1 MLENFAN
8 LIASF
13 FDLVEAEG
21 RTFRE
26 KSVLVIEGFL
36 VMFFGVTL
44 GICGAFAVGAA
55 FYIWLCGYIGKP
67 LSALLV
73 AVFFLGTGTWLFS
86 KGRTII
92 RSKGGLDVGS
102 DEKSIDS

>member
-8 LIASF
+8 LIVSF

-26 KSVLVIEGFL
+26 KTVLVIEGFL

-44 GICGAFAVGAA
+44 GICGVFAFGAA
-55 FYIWLCGYIGKP
+55 FYIWFSGYIGKP

-73 AVFFLGTGTWLFS
+73 AVFFVGTGIWLFS
-86 KGRTII
+86 KGRIII
-92 RSKGGLDVGS
+92 RGKGGLNVGS
-102 DEKSIDS
+102 DENTIES